1 MEIYQLR
8 AFVTVAKIG
17 HLTRAAEA
25 LHVTQPAV
33 TGQIKA
39 LEEELGIALF
49 DRRPGRIALTR
60 AGERLL
66 PEAEKVLAAAGSLLG
81 QARELQGE
89 VSGSLVI
96 GTVGDP
102 DSLRLG
108 SLLGGLVSALP
119 GNLDAVDR
127 FSGFHDG
134 PNDLLD
140 GISESRH
147 AIPDGAAQV
156 VFNRDPAYLGEPFV
170 DLQIA
175 AVRREACEPDRRGIV
190 DELQRG
196 LRKQHRAG
204 ARHGCWTGGLRQRP
218 AHCFRRHCTHPRCYA
233 SLSGIDLHSICERK
247 TPAAR
252 WQIAGSILDLN
263 ASLASEFTKPNRPN
277 ATKQTPK
284 VPRKNILKN
293 RDNQSPARQRKA
305 SPAPGIEHLAQT
317 EWRSPSQ
324 ILRSVKFT

>member
-1 MEIYQLR
+1 VEIYQLR

-102 DSLRLG
+102 DLLRLG
-108 SLLGGLVSALP
+108 SLLGGLVAALP
-119 GNLDAVDR
+119 LLEIKTRSGDAEVLSEAVATSSLQASYYIGPSIPRDVNGLALQTLQFR
-127 FSGFHDG
+127 VVAPFSFRERVLHAGWREIADMPWIGEPHGCHRQVLLRDLFSRQGLLPNMALESDDAAG
-134 PNDLLD
+134 PQSLVRAGLGLALLRED
-140 GISESRH
+140 V
-147 AIPDGAAQV
+147 AVPAAEREELV
-156 VFNRDPAYLGEPFV
+156 IWPHTRVAALLSFIYPKTAEHDPA
-170 DLQIA
+170 
-175 AVRREACEPDRRGIV
+175 IV
-190 DELQRG
+190 ATLSVLRTVWG
-196 LRKQHRAG
+196 LS
-204 ARHGCWTGGLRQRP
+204 
-218 AHCFRRHCTHPRCYA
+218 PR
-233 SLSGIDLHSICERK
+233 
-247 TPAAR
+247 
-252 WQIAGSILDLN
+252 
-263 ASLASEFTKPNRPN
+263 
-277 ATKQTPK
+277 
-284 VPRKNILKN
+284 
-293 RDNQSPARQRKA
+293 
-305 SPAPGIEHLAQT
+305 
-317 EWRSPSQ
+317 
-324 ILRSVKFT
+324 

>member
-119 GNLDAVDR
+119 LLEIKTRSGDAEALREAVATSTLGAS
-127 FSGFHDG
+127 FYIG
-134 PNDLLD
+134 PNIPRDVNGLPLQTLHYRIAAPFSFSHQVLHAGWREIADMPWIGAPHASHAQTLLRDLFSRQGLLPNIVLESD
-140 GISESRH
+140 DASAPHSLVRAGLGLALLREDVAVPAAERDEVVIWPHTRVAAMLSFIYPKTSEH
-147 AIPDGAAQV
+147 
-156 VFNRDPAYLGEPFV
+156 DPAIV
-170 DLQIA
+170 A
-175 AVRREACEPDRRGIV
+175 A
-190 DELQRG
+190 
-196 LRKQHRAG
+196 
-204 ARHGCWTGGLRQRP
+204 
-218 AHCFRRHCTHPRCYA
+218 
-233 SLSGIDLHSICERK
+233 LS
-247 TPAAR
+247 
-252 WQIAGSILDLN
+252 
-263 ASLASEFTKPNRPN
+263 
-277 ATKQTPK
+277 
-284 VPRKNILKN
+284 V
-293 RDNQSPARQRKA
+293 
-305 SPAPGIEHLAQT
+305 
-317 EWRSPSQ
+317 
-324 ILRSVKFT
+324 LRSIWGLSPR

>member
-119 GNLDAVDR
+119 LLEIKTRSGDAEALREAVATSTLGAS
-127 FSGFHDG
+127 FYIG
-134 PNDLLD
+134 PNIPRDVNGLPLQTLHYRIAAPFSFSHQVLHAGWREIADMPWIGAPHASHAQTLLRDLFSRQGLLPNIVLESD
-140 GISESRH
+140 DASAPHSLVRAGLGLALLREDVAVPAAERDEVVIWPHTRVAAMLSFIYPKTSEH
-147 AIPDGAAQV
+147 
-156 VFNRDPAYLGEPFV
+156 DPAIV
-170 DLQIA
+170 A
-175 AVRREACEPDRRGIV
+175 ALSVLRAV
-190 DELQRG
+190 WG
-196 LRKQHRAG
+196 LS
-204 ARHGCWTGGLRQRP
+204 
-218 AHCFRRHCTHPRCYA
+218 PR
-233 SLSGIDLHSICERK
+233 
-247 TPAAR
+247 
-252 WQIAGSILDLN
+252 
-263 ASLASEFTKPNRPN
+263 
-277 ATKQTPK
+277 
-284 VPRKNILKN
+284 
-293 RDNQSPARQRKA
+293 
-305 SPAPGIEHLAQT
+305 
-317 EWRSPSQ
+317 
-324 ILRSVKFT
+324 

>member
-89 VSGSLVI
+89 VSGSLVV

-119 GNLDAVDR
+119 LLEIKTRSGDAETLR
-127 FSGFHDG
+127 EAIATSTLGASFYIG
-134 PNDLLD
+134 PNIPRDVNGIPLQTLHYRIAAPFSFSHQVLHAGWREIADMPWIGAPHASHAQTLLRDLFSRQGLLPNIVLESD
-140 GISESRH
+140 DASAPHSLVRAGLGLALLREDVAVPAAERDEVVIWPHTRVAAMLSFIYPKTSEH
-147 AIPDGAAQV
+147 
-156 VFNRDPAYLGEPFV
+156 DPAIV
-170 DLQIA
+170 A
-175 AVRREACEPDRRGIV
+175 ALSVLRGV
-190 DELQRG
+190 WG
-196 LRKQHRAG
+196 L
-204 ARHGCWTGGLRQRP
+204 
-218 AHCFRRHCTHPRCYA
+218 
-233 SLSGIDLHSICERK
+233 
-247 TPAAR
+247 
-252 WQIAGSILDLN
+252 
-263 ASLASEFTKPNRPN
+263 
-277 ATKQTPK
+277 
-284 VPRKNILKN
+284 
-293 RDNQSPARQRKA
+293 SPAR
-305 SPAPGIEHLAQT
+305 
-317 EWRSPSQ
+317 
-324 ILRSVKFT
+324 

>member
-1 MEIYQLR
+1 MLAPTDGTTVEIYQLR

-49 DRRPGRIALTR
+49 DRRPGRIMLTR
-60 AGERLL
+60 AGERML

-119 GNLDAVDR
+119 LLEIKTRSGDAETLREAVVTSTLQAS
-127 FSGFHDG
+127 FYIG
-134 PNDLLD
+134 PN
-140 GISESRH
+140 
-147 AIPDGAAQV
+147 IP
-156 VFNRDPAYLGEPFV
+156 RDVNGLP
-170 DLQIA
+170 LQTLQYRIA
-175 AVRREACEPDRRGIV
+175 APFS
-190 DELQRG
+190 Q
-196 LRKQHRAG
+196 
-204 ARHGCWTGGLRQRP
+204 
-218 AHCFRRHCTHPRCYA
+218 
-233 SLSGIDLHSICERK
+233 
-247 TPAAR
+247 AAR
-252 WQIAGSILDLN
+252 GM
-263 ASLASEFTKPNRPN
+263 P
-277 ATKQTPK
+277 
-284 VPRKNILKN
+284 
-293 RDNQSPARQRKA
+293 
-305 SPAPGIEHLAQT
+305 
-317 EWRSPSQ
+317 
-324 ILRSVKFT
+324 

>member
-89 VSGSLVI
+89 VSGTLVI

-102 DSLRLG
+102 DALRLG
-108 SLLGGLVSALP
+108 SLLGGLVGALP
-119 GNLDAVDR
+119 LLEIKTRSGDAETLREAVATSTLQAS
-127 FSGFHDG
+127 FYIG
-134 PNDLLD
+134 PNIPRDVNGLPLQTLQYRIAAPFSFSTRVLHAGWREIADMPWIGAPHASHAQNLVRDLFSRQGLLPN
-140 GISESRH
+140 IVLESDDAAAPHSLVRAGLGLALLREDV
-147 AIPDGAAQV
+147 AIPAAERDEV
-156 VFNRDPAYLGEPFV
+156 VIWPHTRVPAMLSFIYPKTAEHDPAIV
-170 DLQIA
+170 A
-175 AVRREACEPDRRGIV
+175 ALSVLRTV
-190 DELQRG
+190 WG
-196 LRKQHRAG
+196 LS
-204 ARHGCWTGGLRQRP
+204 
-218 AHCFRRHCTHPRCYA
+218 PR
-233 SLSGIDLHSICERK
+233 
-247 TPAAR
+247 
-252 WQIAGSILDLN
+252 
-263 ASLASEFTKPNRPN
+263 
-277 ATKQTPK
+277 
-284 VPRKNILKN
+284 
-293 RDNQSPARQRKA
+293 
-305 SPAPGIEHLAQT
+305 
-317 EWRSPSQ
+317 
-324 ILRSVKFT
+324 

>member
-119 GNLDAVDR
+119 LLEIKTRSGDAEALREAVATSTLGAS
-127 FSGFHDG
+127 FYIG
-134 PNDLLD
+134 PNIPRDVNGLPLQTLHYRIAAPFSFSHQVLHAGWREIADMPWIGAPHASHAQTLLRDLFSRQGLLPNIVLESD
-140 GISESRH
+140 DASAPHSLVRAGLGLALLREDVAVPAAERDEVVIWPHTRVAAMLSFIYPKTSEH
-147 AIPDGAAQV
+147 
-156 VFNRDPAYLGEPFV
+156 DPAIV
-170 DLQIA
+170 A
-175 AVRREACEPDRRGIV
+175 ALSVLRAV
-190 DELQRG
+190 WG
-196 LRKQHRAG
+196 LS
-204 ARHGCWTGGLRQRP
+204 AR
-218 AHCFRRHCTHPRCYA
+218 
-233 SLSGIDLHSICERK
+233 
-247 TPAAR
+247 
-252 WQIAGSILDLN
+252 
-263 ASLASEFTKPNRPN
+263 
-277 ATKQTPK
+277 
-284 VPRKNILKN
+284 
-293 RDNQSPARQRKA
+293 
-305 SPAPGIEHLAQT
+305 
-317 EWRSPSQ
+317 
-324 ILRSVKFT
+324 

>member
-1 MEIYQLR
+1 VEIYQLR

-119 GNLDAVDR
+119 LLEIKTRSGDAEALREAVATSTLGAS
-127 FSGFHDG
+127 FYIG
-134 PNDLLD
+134 PNIPRDVNGLPLQTLHYRIAAPFSFSHQVLHAGWREIADMPWIGAPHASHAQTLLRDLFSRQGLLPNIVLESD
-140 GISESRH
+140 DASAPHSLVRAGLGLALLREDVAVPAAERDEVVIWPHTRVAAMLSFIYPKTSEH
-147 AIPDGAAQV
+147 
-156 VFNRDPAYLGEPFV
+156 DPAIV
-170 DLQIA
+170 A
-175 AVRREACEPDRRGIV
+175 ALSVLRGVWGLSPVR
-190 DELQRG
+190 
-196 LRKQHRAG
+196 
-204 ARHGCWTGGLRQRP
+204 
-218 AHCFRRHCTHPRCYA
+218 
-233 SLSGIDLHSICERK
+233 
-247 TPAAR
+247 
-252 WQIAGSILDLN
+252 
-263 ASLASEFTKPNRPN
+263 
-277 ATKQTPK
+277 
-284 VPRKNILKN
+284 
-293 RDNQSPARQRKA
+293 
-305 SPAPGIEHLAQT
+305 
-317 EWRSPSQ
+317 
-324 ILRSVKFT
+324 

>member
-119 GNLDAVDR
+119 LLEIKTRSGDAEALREAVATSTLGAS
-127 FSGFHDG
+127 FYIG
-134 PNDLLD
+134 PNIPRDVNGIPLQTLHYRIAAPFSFSHQVLHAGWREIADMPWIGAPHASHAQTLLRDLFSRQGLLPNIVLESD
-140 GISESRH
+140 DASAPHSLVRAGLGLALLREDVAVPAAERDEVVIWPHTRVAAMLSFIYPKTSEH
-147 AIPDGAAQV
+147 
-156 VFNRDPAYLGEPFV
+156 DPAIV
-170 DLQIA
+170 A
-175 AVRREACEPDRRGIV
+175 ALSVLRGVWGLSPVR
-190 DELQRG
+190 
-196 LRKQHRAG
+196 
-204 ARHGCWTGGLRQRP
+204 
-218 AHCFRRHCTHPRCYA
+218 
-233 SLSGIDLHSICERK
+233 
-247 TPAAR
+247 
-252 WQIAGSILDLN
+252 
-263 ASLASEFTKPNRPN
+263 
-277 ATKQTPK
+277 
-284 VPRKNILKN
+284 
-293 RDNQSPARQRKA
+293 
-305 SPAPGIEHLAQT
+305 
-317 EWRSPSQ
+317 
-324 ILRSVKFT
+324 

>member
-119 GNLDAVDR
+119 LLEIKTRSGDAEALREAVVTSTLGAS
-127 FSGFHDG
+127 FYIG
-134 PNDLLD
+134 PNIPRDVNGLPLQTLHYRIAAPFSFSHQVLHAGWREIADMPWIGAPHASHAQSLLRDLFSRQGLLPN
-140 GISESRH
+140 IVLESDDASAPHSLVR
-147 AIPDGAAQV
+147 AGLGLALLREDVAMPAAERDEV
-156 VFNRDPAYLGEPFV
+156 VIWPHTRVAAMLSFIYPKTAEHDPAIV
-170 DLQIA
+170 A
-175 AVRREACEPDRRGIV
+175 ALSVLHGV
-190 DELQRG
+190 WG
-196 LRKQHRAG
+196 LS
-204 ARHGCWTGGLRQRP
+204 AR
-218 AHCFRRHCTHPRCYA
+218 
-233 SLSGIDLHSICERK
+233 
-247 TPAAR
+247 
-252 WQIAGSILDLN
+252 
-263 ASLASEFTKPNRPN
+263 
-277 ATKQTPK
+277 
-284 VPRKNILKN
+284 
-293 RDNQSPARQRKA
+293 
-305 SPAPGIEHLAQT
+305 
-317 EWRSPSQ
+317 
-324 ILRSVKFT
+324 